1 MSRFNSTKSAKA
13 RKREVVFPY
22 FPSCLRAFALSCC
35 CTLFLLPSCIQD
47 ELPNTEADILA
58 CTIPDMPKDAL
69 NEIVVENNAV
79 KIWVKP
85 DVRIGTLTPR
95 FVLTEG
101 ATITPPSGMPDNFEE
116 TSEHFYTVTSQDGKW
131 QKKYT
136 VAVLSYI
143 LTQTEFHF
151 EHYEKA
157 IETANF
163 QQFYELNGEEK
174 QYVWSSGNRGFAIVN
189 SSVAAENYP
198 TSSYAN
204 GKTGRGVKLT
214 TTSTGTAGNLV
225 GMPIAAGNLF
235 IGSFDVSKAMTATL
249 EATQFGFQC
258 KVGEP
263 DSLKFWYKYRRGAV
277 YKDKNGNEL
286 QKEDSP
292 SMYSVLYEPVR
303 KPDGTLERLN
313 GTNVTTAGN
322 ILAIAQ
328 VNQADIVYSENLE
341 TEEYRQLSIPFVEKK
356 AIDPEKLRNGSYFLT
371 IVFSSSA
378 KGDLFE
384 GAVGSTLC
392 IDEVQ
397 LIRK

>member
-1 MSRFNSTKSAKA
+1 MRKIFITMS
-13 RKREVVFPY
+13 VI
-22 FPSCLRAFALSCC
+22 
-35 CTLFLLPSCIQD
+35 FLLSSCIQD
-47 ELPNTEADILA
+47 ELPNAEADILE
-58 CTIPDMPKDAL
+58 CTISDMPANAL

-85 DVRIGTLTPR
+85 DVHIGAITPR

-101 ATITPPSGMPDNFEE
+101 ATIFPPSGTACNFEE
-116 TSEHFYTVTSQDGKW
+116 ATEYPYTVTSQDGKW
-131 QKKYT
+131 QKKYK
-136 VAVLSYI
+136 VAVLSYV
-143 LTQTEFHF
+143 LTQTAFHF

-163 QQFYELNGEEK
+163 QQFYEQNGEER

-189 SSVAAENYP
+189 GSVAAENYP

-214 TTSTGTAGNLV
+214 TSSTGAAGNSV
-225 GMPIAAGNLF
+225 GMPIAAGNLY

-249 EATQFGFQC
+249 EATQFGFQS

-263 DSLKFWYKYRRGAV
+263 DSLKFWYKYQRGAT
-277 YKDKNGNEL
+277 YKDRNGNIL
-286 QKEDSP
+286 QKTDHP
-292 SMYSVLYEPVR
+292 DIYSVLYEPVK
-303 KPDGTLERLN
+303 KPNGTIERLN
-313 GTNVTTAGN
+313 GTNVKTAEN
-322 ILAIAQ
+322 IISIAEINP
-328 VNQADIVYSENLE
+328 VDIVYSGNLE
-341 TEEYRQLSIPFVEKK
+341 TGGYRQLSIPFVSRKV
-356 AIDPEKLRNGSYFLT
+356 IDPEKLRNGTYFLT

-397 LIRK
+397 LICK

>member
-13 RKREVVFPY
+13 RKREVVSPY
-22 FPSCLRAFALSCC
+22 FLSCLRTFTLSCC
-35 CTLFLLPSCIQD
+35 GTLFMLSSCIR
-47 ELPNTEADILA
+47 EEPANAEADILE
-58 CTIPDMPKDAL
+58 CTVPDMPKDAL
-69 NEIVVENNAV
+69 NEIIVENNAV

-85 DVRIGTLTPR
+85 DVHIGTLTPK
-95 FVLTEG
+95 FILTEG
-101 ATITPPSGMPDNFEE
+101 ATIDPPSGIPSNFENA
-116 TSEHFYTVTSQDGKW
+116 TEHFYTVTSQDGKW
-131 QKKYT
+131 QKKYS

-151 EHYEKA
+151 EHYETA

-163 QQFYELNGEEK
+163 QQFYELNGNDK
-174 QYVWSSGNRGFAIVN
+174 QYVWNSGNRGFAIVN
-189 SSVAAENYP
+189 GSAAAENYP

-204 GKTGRGVKLT
+204 GKAGRGVKLT
-214 TTSTGTAGNLV
+214 TSSTGELGSFS

-258 KVGEP
+258 KIGEP
-263 DSLKFWYKYRRGAV
+263 DSLKFWYKYRRGSV
-277 YKDKNGNEL
+277 YKDREGNVL
-286 QKEDSP
+286 SKKDHP
-292 SMYSVLYEPVR
+292 SMYSVLYEPAK
-303 KPDGTLERLN
+303 KPDGTTERLN
-313 GTNVTTAGN
+313 GTNVTTAEN

-328 VNQADIVYSENLE
+328 VNPADIVYSNNVE
-341 TEEYRQLSIPFVEKK
+341 TEEYRLLSIPFVGRK
-356 AIDPEKLRNGSYFLT
+356 AIDPEKLRNGNYFLT

-397 LIRK
+397 LICK